1 MRPIHGIHFVALSF
15 IAVCFAG
22 CESGDSGSKSG
33 PVDNVAGAPAES
45 CGDVRLTSYAANKGG
60 WCEFDRTAAVLPA
73 SVRAGLTLAI
83 AEPWNGSSYG
93 GDPGESCGECWE
105 ITSLDSSQIVMVH
118 DLCPVEGNPVCN
130 GSHFHFDVSTEAA
143 EALNLK
149 GLDAASTRRVPCPVT
164 GNTHLQIID
173 RNEWGYVRFQVVNHR
188 IPIRGI
194 EFRSASDATYY
205 PAERSG
211 GAWAVADHGESFA
224 KDAAGG
230 RFRLTSAQGEV
241 LEMPNVLDYG
251 VAKGDLFDLGA
262 QFTDLASSKGGT
274 CEFFPPADVYVN
286 GYGGI
291 EKVGWMMNPWAD
303 ADPEETTSGCYDA
316 KCLRITG
323 MGSGDGFHVYYRQS
337 FDPKIFRRL
346 HLAARTD
353 GGSGSVGVTLTG
365 DGTSCTT
372 TEIALTTKWQE
383 HDLDLST
390 VCADADAINSVT
402 VYGNDELTLLLD
414 DLRFERE

>member
-1 MRPIHGIHFVALSF
+1 MRPILGVYVVVLSST
-15 IAVCFAG
+15 VLCSAG

-33 PVDNVAGAPAES
+33 PVENVAGAPSES
-45 CGDVRLTSYAANKGG
+45 CGDVRLTSYTASKGG

-73 SVRAGLTLAI
+73 SVRQGLTLAI

-105 ITSLDSSQIVMVH
+105 ITSLDSTQIVMVH

-130 GSHFHFDVSTEAA
+130 GSHFHFDVSTETAK
-143 EALNLK
+143 ALNLQ

-164 GNTHLQIID
+164 GNAHLQIID

-188 IPIRGI
+188 IPVRKI
-194 EFRSASDATYY
+194 EFRDGTDPTYY

-211 GAWAVADHGESFA
+211 GAWAVAEHGESFA

-262 QFTDLASSKGGT
+262 QFTDQEPSNGGT

-291 EKVGWMMNPWAD
+291 DEVRWIMNPWAD
-303 ADPEETTSGCYDA
+303 ADPEETTSGCRDG
-316 KCLRITG
+316 KCLRISG

-337 FDPKIFRRL
+337 FDPKIFARL
-346 HLAARTD
+346 HLAAKTD
-353 GGSGSVGVTLTG
+353 KGSGAVGVTLTG
-365 DGTSCTT
+365 DDASCTT
-372 TEIALTTKWQE
+372 TEIALTPEWQAY
-383 HDLDLST
+383 DIDLST
-390 VCADADAINSVT
+390 VCATTNAINSVT
-402 VYGNDELTLLLD
+402 VYGEAELTLFVD
-414 DLRFERE
+414 DLRFERQ